1 MHKVTQV
8 ALLERALQL
17 IEQQAIATAAPQTS
31 LDALRYASHD
41 RFVQERALLL
51 RSPLIVGRTAD
62 APQPGSFFTID
73 CSGIPVLI
81 TRDMTGQLRA
91 FLNVCRHRGTVL
103 CTEASGQLKA
113 FVCRYHGWAYEL
125 SGRLMNV
132 PLRSTFPLLRDEDH
146 GLIELPLTQQHGFVI
161 VVPDPQ
167 AAPRALELGDFAAD
181 LDAFA
186 VADHLVCKRAISER
200 ACNWK
205 LVLDAFFEGYHVRS
219 LHRAT
224 LARFFRDDGVFFDY
238 LGPHVRSIGARRDI
252 LEVLSRTAK
261 DAWNIRDVATVYY
274 FLYPN
279 TILVFHPDWLSHV
292 AVYPLAADRCRVVHT
307 MLVPQEP
314 STDAQREHFDKTWA
328 LIHGQV
334 FEQEDLAIAESAQ
347 RGVSAYPAQRLVL
360 GALEH
365 PISHFHRTLDEA
377 LAVAR

>member
-17 IEQQAIATAAPQTS
+17 IEQPSITTAAPQTS

-41 RFVQERALLL
+41 RFVQERALLS
-51 RSPLIVGRTAD
+51 RSPLIVGRASD
-62 APQPGSFFTID
+62 APQPGSFFTVD
-73 CSGIPVLI
+73 CSGTPVLI
-81 TRDMTGQLRA
+81 ARDNAGQLRA

-103 CTEASGQLKA
+103 CNEASGQRKA

-146 GLIELPLTQQHGFVI
+146 GLVELPLTQQHGFLI

-167 AAPRALELGDFAAD
+167 APPSTLELGEFATD
-181 LDAFA
+181 LEAFGLA
-186 VADHLVCKRAISER
+186 EHVVCKRAILDR

-205 LVLDAFFEGYHVRS
+205 LVLDAFLEGYHVKS
-219 LHRAT
+219 LHRT
-224 LARFFRDDGVFFDY
+224 TIARFFLDDGVFFDY
-238 LGPHVRSIGARRDI
+238 RGPHVRSVGARRD
-252 LEVLSRTAK
+252 LRDVLSRTPK

-274 FLYPN
+274 FLFPN

-292 AVYPLAADRCRVVHT
+292 AVYPLAADRCRIVHS
-307 MLVPQEP
+307 MLVPTLPE
-314 STDAQREHFDKTWA
+314 TDAQREHFDKTWA

-334 FEQEDLAIAESAQ
+334 FEQEDLSIAESVQ
-347 RGVSAYPAQRLVL
+347 RGMSAYPAQQLVL

-365 PISHFHRTLDEA
+365 PISHFHSTLDDA
-377 LAVAR
+377 LAAPR